1 MYIGYQTVILLY
13 YQVETKAFII
23 IKMISSC
30 LFLFTEGQADKRIIK
45 QISVVV
51 IQFLSWQSSGL
62 VCRTDREIQTFHTQK
77 VIVSARFLFSVEKKK
92 ILIYQMN
99 LSQHHLMVP
108 VIVQFLSL
116 SQTTAAAAVESQ
128 PSRGQEHTGVTSKS
142 QLCTE
147 WGDIAP

>member
-1 MYIGYQTVILLY
+1 MYISYQTVILLY

-45 QISVVV
+45 QISVVL

-62 VCRTDREIQTFHTQK
+62 VCRTNREIQTFHTQK
-77 VIVSARFLFSVEKKK
+77 VIVFARFLFSVEKK

-99 LSQHHLMVP
+99 LSQCHLVVP
-108 VIVQFLSL
+108 VVVQFLSL